1 MRFTATVVLVLLLLV
16 SGCSKE
22 RTVETMTVSFDGT
35 LAPSS
40 GAAPKVAFDPLFLG
54 YLMRQSLHL
63 SAGEQVT
70 YDLRHMKLEQG
81 TLLIWFKQ
89 DFVPPL
95 ARTQVLSLAGSNG
108 SQIDICEELK
118 GMSLATK
125 EGAGDPE
132 KVSQTAGS
140 FLAGQWQMLSLTWSD
155 SAARLYSG
163 TQLLASSS
171 VSGFSPESLAIG
183 VWGEPQ
189 KKNGAAITVRDLTV
203 RNQTMDDAWIRAQ
216 IEAHPIGTSK
226 LVYRQA
232 DFTHWDGKT
241 IPDPQAKG
249 GAAWTPDTLLAK
261 AEKITLPSSGEYEL
275 AFRVKASTNI
285 DAGGLKCEIRSGSS
299 TLVSR
304 TNSADELQKGA
315 RYQEFIT
322 RFHGEKGSAID
333 YRLDCF
339 FPGKYSLLLD
349 TATVRAR
356 DRSWEDSRR
365 VEDLEHTMGV
375 WRGDPEAAHGRAWS
389 NQNALN
395 IGPYTC
401 IGQPGRYRAT
411 WRIKLSSHIPAN
423 TPVVLLKV
431 FSHDGAIGKTR
442 RGNKDYASLTLNS
455 DDFPQRDTWLDTPL
469 EFDNDGSDMVEF
481 IAHAK
486 VLEPGSFLIDTIT
499 VEPWK

>member
-1 MRFTATVVLVLLLLV
+1 MRFTATVAVVLLLLV

-35 LAPSS
+35 LALST
-40 GAAPKVAFDPLFLG
+40 GAVPQVAFDPLFVG

-63 SAGEQVT
+63 NAGEQVS
-70 YDLRHMKLEQG
+70 YDLRHMKLEHG

-89 DFVPPL
+89 DFVPPA
-95 ARTQVLSLAGSNG
+95 ARTGVLVLSGDN
-108 SQIDICEELK
+108 SQISVCEELGGLTVGVREK
-118 GMSLATK
+118 NSPVEKFT
-125 EGAGDPE
+125 EPAG
-132 KVSQTAGS
+132 K
-140 FLAGQWQMLSLTWSD
+140 FLPGVWQMLSVVWTGSE
-155 SAARLYSG
+155 ARLYSG
-163 TQLLASSS
+163 RTLLAASPAS
-171 VSGFSPESLAIG
+171 VSPEFLSIG
-183 VWGEPQ
+183 VWVQ
-189 KKNGAAITVRDLTV
+189 QRQKNGPAITVRDLTI
-203 RNQTMDDAWIRAQ
+203 RNQTMDESWLHTQ
-216 IEAHPIGTSK
+216 LEANPIGPSK

-249 GAAWTPDTLLAK
+249 GVAWTPDTLLAK
-261 AEKITLPSSGEYEL
+261 AGKITLPSTGEYEL

-285 DAGGLKCEIRSGSS
+285 DAGGLKCEVKNGSS
-299 TLVSR
+299 TLASK
-304 TNSADELQKGA
+304 TNSADELQKSA
-315 RYQEFIT
+315 RYQEFVT

-349 TATVRAR
+349 TATVRSR
-356 DRSWEDSRR
+356 DGSWEDTRR

-375 WRGDPEAAHGRAWS
+375 WRGDPEAARGRAWS

-411 WRIKLSSHIPAN
+411 WRIKLSSRVPAN
-423 TPVVLLKV
+423 TAVVLLKV

-455 DDFPQRDTWLDTPL
+455 DDFPQRDTWLDTPVD
-469 EFDNDGSDMVEF
+469 FDNDGSDMVEF

-499 VEPWK
+499 VEPLK